1 VDSGVATFSTRRTDL
16 SGPGP
21 PVGHRK
27 NTGSQRKFAAM
38 SASAA
43 ATFVNNLLPDEAQ
56 SEIAKRRANRD
67 NPPQLACA
75 GLADATT

>member
-21 PVGHRK
+21 PFGHRK

-38 SASAA
+38 SALA
-43 ATFVNNLLPDEAQ
+43 ATSFANDATRGNAQ
-56 SEIAKRRANRD
+56 SEIAKCCASRD
-67 NPPQLACA
+67 IAPQLACA
-75 GLADATT
+75 GLFNATT